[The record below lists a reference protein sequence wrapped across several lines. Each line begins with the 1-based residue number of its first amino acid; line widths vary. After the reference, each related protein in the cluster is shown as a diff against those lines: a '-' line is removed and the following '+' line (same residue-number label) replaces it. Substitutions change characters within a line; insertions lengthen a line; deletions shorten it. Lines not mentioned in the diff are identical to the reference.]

1 MQSSN
6 PLELNRFKLKK
17 IFNKH
22 VFFSGSKGICKDEL
36 NKILMNLNIFPGLV
50 SNLEIKKI
58 IEEIEAI
65 KAQLDSKSPRY
76 RKDATEENNKFI
88 SYSTFEEILTSVAL
102 KSFVK
107 SKKTTKSEAINKF
120 LSYIKEPAK
129 IVYFVRLTTGI
140 INLIFV
146 AIPSVQ
152 MIDSSRTPMS
162 KTLINKSTPQV
173 IDDRNLHANDGS
185 MSKPTEMQKLLEN
198 NSKTSE

>member
-1 MQSSN
+1 
-6 PLELNRFKLKK
+6 
-17 IFNKH
+17 
-22 VFFSGSKGICKDEL
+22 
-36 NKILMNLNIFPGLV
+36 MNLNIFPGLV

-120 LSYIKEPAK
+120 LSYIKEPSK

-140 INLIFV
+140 TNLIFC
-146 AIPSVQ
+146 S
-152 MIDSSRTPMS
+152 
-162 KTLINKSTPQV
+162 
-173 IDDRNLHANDGS
+173 
-185 MSKPTEMQKLLEN
+185 
-198 NSKTSE
+198 